1 MPCPYQEAWNF
12 FISSFS
18 PLVNKISDSALTE
31 AAPQSQKSKG
41 KSQKAKVKKIKAHLS
56 QAPKFIYGRRKKYPV
71 GEHRS
76 GVEPLGRQEFQAPW
90 FIFGVLIFDF

>member
-1 MPCPYQEAWNF
+1 LPCPYQEAWNF

-76 GVEPLGRQEFQAPW
+76 GVEPLGRQEFQAP
-90 FIFGVLIFDF
+90 